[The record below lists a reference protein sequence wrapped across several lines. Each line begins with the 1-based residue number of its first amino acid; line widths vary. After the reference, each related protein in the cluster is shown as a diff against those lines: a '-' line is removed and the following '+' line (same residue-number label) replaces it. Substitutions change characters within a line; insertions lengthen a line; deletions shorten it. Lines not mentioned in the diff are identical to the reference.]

1 LTRHLGKRTTI
12 EQENTPKYN
21 NENQEHYT
29 LTTPR
34 RDLGPG
40 PSLDLSF
47 YPLLQAPWAYRTLPP
62 TGCKAPRGAR
72 TSIIF
77 VSLVPTVR
85 FRCTNILK
93 FICWWYQT
101 LTSCDALAPYATAP
115 TWRKEERRLVRGGA
129 QKGSM
134 SRDSTILRGGWGELT
149 KDHELSGSNG
159 EDGL

>member
-85 FRCTNILK
+85 IRRTNILK
-93 FICWWYQT
+93 FICWWHQT
-101 LTSCDALAPYATAP
+101 LTSCDALAPYATARP
-115 TWRKEERRLVRGGA
+115 GARRSAIWCEEEHRRDPCQGIRRFCEGV
-129 QKGSM
+129 
-134 SRDSTILRGGWGELT
+134 GELT
-149 KDHELSGSNG
+149 KDRELSGSNG